1 MLLLL
6 PLGNVYD
13 DDGGDDGDDDGDDDV
28 EIQHDYH
35 NESENVL
42 SAKQLAISMLT
53 NHLGYEDEDRY
64 SQCR

>member
-28 EIQHDYH
+28 EIQHD
-35 NESENVL
+35 
-42 SAKQLAISMLT
+42 
-53 NHLGYEDEDRY
+53 
-64 SQCR
+64 